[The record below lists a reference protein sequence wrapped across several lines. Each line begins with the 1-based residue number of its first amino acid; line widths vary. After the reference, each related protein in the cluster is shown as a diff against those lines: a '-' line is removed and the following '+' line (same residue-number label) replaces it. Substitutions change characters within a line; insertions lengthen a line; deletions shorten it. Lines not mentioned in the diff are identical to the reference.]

1 MAAWTADSIVTPR
14 WRPAPQTRWDLPRIR
29 RRSCDGRKAGC
40 RPWTPVRTDQLH
52 KEKRKKENNS
62 GYNNHQ
68 SPWQLSQVL
77 HNENSF
83 SFSKKKTKKT
93 QNDWV
98 RDSLPGSCDVYDRE
112 AVIWRCDTSATCP
125 RSPEL
130 KPKKRDKTTM
140 RIQHKN
146 NQKKTTKKPF
156 ERFPITNAHK
166 AVNKHRDS
174 ISFFFYFSLCFAP
187 LCFICGWKLEEM
199 KKSGGGGDLGLRN
212 GTRKQFN
219 DPLKKKKEKKQTTR
233 RKKSKE
239 TTRSSSWQIK
249 HRQRNGYMGIAE
261 REKSLSNLH
270 RKKRIEKERERVKRG
285 AVDIYI

>member
-52 KEKRKKENNS
+52 KGKRKQQRLQ
-62 GYNNHQ
+62 Q
-68 SPWQLSQVL
+68 SSITVTTFPNITQWEFPFL
-77 HNENSF
+77 F
-83 SFSKKKTKKT
+83 RKKKT

-146 NQKKTTKKPF
+146 NQKKKTF

-174 ISFFFYFSLCFAP
+174 ISFFYFSLCFVP

-199 KKSGGGGDLGLRN
+199 KKSGGG
-212 GTRKQFN
+212 
-219 DPLKKKKEKKQTTR
+219 
-233 RKKSKE
+233 
-239 TTRSSSWQIK
+239 I
-249 HRQRNGYMGIAE
+249 
-261 REKSLSNLH
+261 
-270 RKKRIEKERERVKRG
+270 
-285 AVDIYI
+285 